1 MNEEQFKLMCKQ
13 IVDNSNRQLSEM
25 DKELLKQAIDQSKKL
40 GRTDNSS
47 LSIKNDLKIMMI
59 FEKLLIECMFAVD
72 ANKNLHRMIESMPHF
87 QG

>member
-1 MNEEQFKLMCKQ
+1 
-13 IVDNSNRQLSEM
+13 M

-87 QG
+87 